1 MLADQRDA
9 ARKGG
14 VGQRR
19 KRNQQLVGQRR
30 GQNRHGRILAVR
42 FAARRAAAILGFA
55 GTLQRSM
62 LPGQR
67 ALPLSICCT

>member
-1 MLADQRDA
+1 M
-9 ARKGG
+9 
-14 VGQRR
+14 
-19 KRNQQLVGQRR
+19 VGQRR

-67 ALPLSICCT
+67 AWPLSICCT